1 MYFCALFVI
10 CNLFQEDGRVNLVLP
25 GSLMQFNKE
34 IKEIFRREKAR
45 FLANKR
51 FSHIFSNIEVG
62 HVFANNANLKKL
74 IVRTKVS

>member
-1 MYFCALFVI
+1 MKKPGLTKKAFIFWLDHSI
-10 CNLFQEDGRVNLVLP
+10 TSPNKEDL
-25 GSLMQFNKE
+25 KE
-34 IKEIFRREKAR
+34 IKEILRRKKAR